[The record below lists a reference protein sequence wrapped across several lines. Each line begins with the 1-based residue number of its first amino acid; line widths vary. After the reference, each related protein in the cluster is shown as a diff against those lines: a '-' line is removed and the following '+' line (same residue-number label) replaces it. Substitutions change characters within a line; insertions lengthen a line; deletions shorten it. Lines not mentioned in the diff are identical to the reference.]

1 MTKSHKKQSLMCVSI
16 AAMFIA
22 GLSPLSATAQE
33 ASATTTDSQIEVV
46 LVTARKK
53 SEASQDVPN
62 SLSTV
67 RGDQLQQI
75 TSGGS
80 DISAISARVPS
91 LVVESSFGRIF
102 PRFYIR
108 GLGNTDFDL
117 NAAQPVS
124 LVYDDIVYENPVLKG
139 FPVFDVGRIEVL
151 RGPQGTLFGRN
162 TPAGVVKF
170 ESVRAGAGNAGYAK
184 IGVRSMHGF
193 DAEGAYDIEL
203 GNGLDARISALYQRQ
218 ADWIHDG
225 DRAGGDAEM
234 GGYEE
239 KAVRAQIRWRPN
251 EQLDATLNMH
261 GRDLEGTSQIFRA
274 NVMTQGVQGLNANF
288 RRNYVTYDEGLGND
302 QSLNSKGAS
311 LNVTYDAGDIAFTSI
326 TGYETLRFYG
336 RGDIDG
342 GSLTKGPGF
351 IPFPSDT
358 ADGIDG
364 LEQWSQEIRLS
375 SDTSNALS
383 WQVGGYYFAEDLSI
397 FSLAFFSPT
406 GVFSDAR
413 QTQET
418 RSWALFGSTTYKVN
432 DRLNLT
438 AGLRYSNDDKNLNAS
453 GGIAGLPTVSKSLSD
468 NGFTFD
474 LSTVYEVSDD
484 VNFYA
489 RLARGYRAPSIQGRL
504 LFGTAVTSAKSEFLT
519 SAEAGVK
526 AYAFDRRLRADL
538 SVYGFN
544 VDNQQFTAIGGAG
557 NTNTLINV
565 KEGVGHGFEAEV
577 QFRATP
583 NFELNGSFSYN
594 FTKIRDA
601 NATVAGCGAPCTI
614 LNPTTAGGLVKIN
627 GNPFPNSPEV
637 IANLGAR
644 YSVPLANGNEILLST
659 DWSYKGETNFF
670 LYESIEFSEDGFWE
684 GGLRASLLLN
694 DGKYEF
700 TAYGRNITDTKALL
714 GGIDFNNLTGFVN
727 APRTWGIEGKVN
739 F

>member
-1 MTKSHKKQSLMCVSI
+1 MKKSQVNQLLLRCSI
-16 AAMFIA
+16 VAILTAAYCPVGAI
-22 GLSPLSATAQE
+22 AQE
-33 ASATTTDSQIEVV
+33 ATASIANQVEVV

-67 RGDQLQQI
+67 RGDALRQI
-75 TSGGS
+75 TSGGA

-102 PRFYIR
+102 PRFYVR

-170 ESVRAGAGNAGYAK
+170 ESVKAGAGNAGYARL
-184 IGVRSMHGF
+184 GARSLHGF
-193 DAEGAYDIEL
+193 DAEGALDFEL
-203 GNGLDARISALYQRQ
+203 GNGLDVRISALYQNQ
-218 ADWIHDG
+218 GDWIHDG
-225 DRAGGDAEM
+225 DRAGGDGDM

-239 KAVRAQIRWRPN
+239 KAVRAQIRFRPN

-274 NVMTQGVQGLNANF
+274 NVMTRGVQGLNSNF
-288 RRNYVTYDEGLGND
+288 RRNYVTYDEGLGNN

-311 LNVTYDAGDIAFTSI
+311 LNVEYNMGDISFTSI

-342 GSLTKGPGF
+342 GSMTKGPGA

-358 ADGIDG
+358 ADGIDS
-364 LEQWSQEIRLS
+364 LEQWSQEFRLS
-375 SDTSNALS
+375 SNATKPLS
-383 WQVGGYYFAEDLSI
+383 WQIGGYYFAENLSI

-418 RSWALFGSTTYKVN
+418 RSWALFGSTTYNAN
-432 DRLNLT
+432 DRLNFT
-438 AGLRYSNDDKNLNAS
+438 AGIRYSNDDKTLNAS
-453 GGIAGLPTVSKSLSD
+453 GGIVALPNITKSLAD
-468 NGFTFD
+468 DGITFD
-474 LSTVYEVSDD
+474 LSSVYEVSDD

-519 SAEAGVK
+519 SAEVGVK
-526 AYAFDRRLRADL
+526 AYALNRRLRADL

-565 KEGVGHGFEAEV
+565 KEGVGHGIEAEV
-577 QFRATP
+577 QFRATQ
-583 NFELNGSFSYN
+583 NLELSGSFSYN
-594 FTKIRDA
+594 FTKINDA
-601 NATVAGCGAPCTI
+601 NAVVAGCGAPCTI
-614 LNPTTAGGLVKIN
+614 LDPITAGGHIKIN
-627 GNPFPNSPEV
+627 GNAFPNSPE
-637 IANLGAR
+637 IIMNLGAR
-644 YSVPLANGNEILLST
+644 YSIPLANSNELIFST

-684 GGLRASLLLN
+684 GGLRASLLMQE
-694 DGKYEF
+694 GKYELA
-700 TAYGRNITDTKALL
+700 AYGRNITNTEALV

-727 APRTWGIEGKVN
+727 APRIWGIEGRVN